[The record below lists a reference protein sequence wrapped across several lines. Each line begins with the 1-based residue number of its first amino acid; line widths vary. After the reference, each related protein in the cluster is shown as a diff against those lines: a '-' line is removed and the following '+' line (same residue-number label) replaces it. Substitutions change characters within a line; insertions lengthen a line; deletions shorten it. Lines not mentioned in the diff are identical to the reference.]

1 MSMSDPVSWLMIEPG
16 WRVDAAD
23 RDEVGRVLEVTGD
36 SSSDIFDGLAIASS
50 LFDAPRYVPS
60 EQVGEIVE
68 GHVRLKLDSAA
79 IERLPKFKEPPVE
92 EQIEPVKPSPGERIE
107 GAVVPPVTHPRSI
120 PLLRRILLWFGIAGR
135 R

>member
-1 MSMSDPVSWLMIEPG
+1 MSDPVSWLMIEPG

-23 RDEVGRVLEVTGD
+23 GEEVGRVLEVTGD
-36 SSSDIFDGLAIASS
+36 SSSDIFDGLAIAFS
-50 LFDAPRYVPS
+50 LFDEPRYVPA

-68 GHVRLKLDSAA
+68 GRVRLKLDTAA
-79 IERLPKFKEPPVE
+79 IERLPTFKEPPVE
-92 EQIEPVKPSPGERIE
+92 EQIEPVKPSPVERIE
-107 GAVVPPVTHPRSI
+107 GAVVAPPTQPKSI